1 MTRPED
7 ISMKE
12 RPAKTLSPADK
23 WTPNIPFHVTQEEL
37 WEHIHEIERG
47 PFIPVEECFK
57 NIRQWMERKST
68 RQS

>member
-1 MTRPED
+1 
-7 ISMKE
+7 MKE
-12 RPAKTLSPADK
+12 RLAKTLSPADK
-23 WTPNIPFHVTQEEL
+23 WNPNLPFHVTQEEL

-47 PFIPVEECFK
+47 PFIPVEELHQ